1 MRASLF
7 LICALCA
14 AAGSAQ
20 PSTTELQAI
29 PDGRAVDT
37 VTQADEVA
45 LKADASRRMTVPV
58 TVSGAGPFRFMVDTG
73 ANHTAISRQ
82 LAASLGLSTREGAR
96 LHSATGV
103 SIVPTAT
110 VSGLQLGARTLQIDR
125 APLLEAS
132 NMGADGILG
141 TDSLRSQRVI
151 FDFKAGNMTVVP
163 AGGPQWRSSPDEIVV
178 RGKLKRGR
186 LILTEAIADGA
197 KATVILDTG
206 SQGTIGNAALRKRL
220 LGSKRI
226 NPGSQVVVQS
236 VTGGTLLAES
246 VFVKRLE
253 IGGVELRDFEILFAP
268 AHTFK
273 QLGYDNRPALLLGMD
288 AMRAFDRVS
297 IDFAQKKLRLLLREH
312 GSLQPVQLA
321 MR

>member
-1 MRASLF
+1 MRACLF
-7 LICALCA
+7 LICAATA
-14 AAGSAQ
+14 AVASAQ
-20 PSTTELQAI
+20 PTTELEPVSGLAAT
-29 PDGRAVDT
+29 DST
-37 VTQADEVA
+37 TQAHDVA
-45 LKADASRRMTVPV
+45 LKADAYERMTVPV
-58 TVSGAGPFRFMVDTG
+58 KVSGVGPFRFMVDTG
-73 ANHTAISRQ
+73 ANHTVISRQ
-82 LAASLGLSTREGAR
+82 LAARLGLPRRSATR

-103 SIVPTAT
+103 SIVSTAT
-110 VSGLQLGARTLQIDR
+110 VPQLELGFRTLQIDR

-163 AGGPQWRSSPDEIVV
+163 AAVPHRRLGPDEIIV

-186 LILTEAIADGA
+186 LILTEALADGA
-197 KATVILDTG
+197 KTVVILDTG
-206 SQGTIGNAALRKRL
+206 SQATIGNSALRRRL
-220 LGSKRI
+220 LGNKRI
-226 NPGSQVVVQS
+226 APGSQVLVQS
-236 VTGGTLLAES
+236 VTGGQLVAES

-253 IGGVELRDFEILFAP
+253 IGGVELRDFEILFAQ

-297 IDFAQKKLRLLLREH
+297 IDFAQKKLRLQLRDH
-312 GSLQPVQLA
+312 GSLPSVQLA
-321 MR
+321 SR